1 VKILVDILHPAHINF
16 FRNFIDEATK
26 EGHDVFITAIN
37 RGAILN
43 IINKELPYINTKTIG
58 KHNGNFLSIVFHAN
72 IFRLISLLFY
82 LIKER
87 FDIAFSVGS
96 FNVGFIFKYILH
108 KPNYQFD
115 DDPERNLNVCLEKL
129 TSTNLFFPPIIK
141 EDKKIHTF
149 NSLKEWAYL
158 SPKYFKPNPQV
169 IEQYKLKP
177 KEYIFI
183 REVSIGSLN
192 YLDQETG
199 IVASFA
205 SQLPKNLNIIFSLED
220 KSVRNK
226 YPAHW
231 KMLKEP
237 VKDIHSLIF
246 YSKIVISSGDSMSRE
261 GAVLGVPSIYCGFRK
276 MRANDILIDKG
287 MLFKIYPTDVITIV
301 KDILHKTNI
310 PDQVQFRKD
319 LKNDW
324 IDVTDFLLCLIK
336 NMKNDHQP

>member
-1 VKILVDILHPAHINF
+1 MKILVDILHPAHINF

-43 IINKELPYINTKTIG
+43 IINKELHYINTKTIG

-158 SPKYFKPNPQV
+158 SPKYFKANQKALQ
-169 IEQYKLKP
+169 QYGLKP
-177 KEYIFI
+177 KEYIFV
-183 REVSIGSLN
+183 REVSTGTLN
-192 YLDQETG
+192 YRGQPANVINTFDGKLFGDYK
-199 IVASFA
+199 V
-205 SQLPKNLNIIFSLED
+205 LFSLED
-220 KSVRNK
+220 KNK
-226 YPAHW
+226 KDEYPDNW
-231 KMLKEP
+231 ILLQEP
-237 VKDIHSLIF
+237 IKDIHSLLY
-246 YSKIVISSGDSMSRE
+246 YSKLVVSSGDSMARE
-261 GAVLGVPSIYCGFRK
+261 GAMLGIPAIYCGFREMK
-276 MRANDILIDKG
+276 ANELLINKN
-287 MLFKIYPTDVITIV
+287 MLFKVESKAVPKFVNKILINNIKVIEQE
-301 KDILHKTNI
+301 K
-310 PDQVQFRKD
+310 FRKSLMNEWVDVND
-319 LKNDW
+319 LLMNLVKEN
-324 IDVTDFLLCLIK
+324 K
-336 NMKNDHQP
+336 